1 LQSTVWAWRVTWPQK
16 MLQAS
21 EEGIF
26 LQITPDIKKKRFLDA
41 ASVGRWLGLDF
52 LLLTAPENIYYL
64 SGFRTMLYTRFCG
77 VLVKVADASAT
88 LLIPSVDKYL
98 AFEGWWSPTWFG
110 QESIVVY
117 GPAEPV
123 RTHFDLLRKLVP
135 EDARVGVDSITY
147 AFYESLRATMPGLQA
162 IPVYDEINSLKLVK
176 AAEEI
181 AALRRANEIAV
192 AGMRR
197 VKNFLASVVGAS
209 REVTELDIA
218 SEIDTLARAEGC
230 DGFGYPTLVSFGDK
244 MRAPHS
250 PPLRRVIPSNQGIRV
265 AFGPT
270 YDGYSADVIRTFVI
284 GEPEPIVYRLRDAF
298 VEAQS
303 ACLTALKPGVTS
315 PELLEIVRGVYDR
328 HDMTQYWGGSIGHGI
343 GITIHEPPRV
353 QQDDSTAL
361 PADAIVA
368 IEPTVGNAG
377 YAQCDVAR
385 VTPAG
390 GEWLAPCELDL
401 VVIR

>member
-1 LQSTVWAWRVTWPQK
+1 
-16 MLQAS
+16 M
-21 EEGIF
+21 
-26 LQITPDIKKKRFLDA
+26 
-41 ASVGRWLGLDF
+41 DF

-77 VLVKVADASAT
+77 VLVKVADASAV
-88 LLIPSVDKYL
+88 LMVPSVDKYL
-98 AFEGWWSPTWFG
+98 AFEGWWSPTWFLP
-110 QESIVVY
+110 ESIVVY

-123 RTHFDLLRKLVP
+123 RTHIDLLRGLVP
-135 EDARVGVDSITY
+135 ENAQVGVDSMTY
-147 AFYESLRATMPGLQA
+147 AFYESLRASMPGLRA
-162 IPVYDEINSLKLVK
+162 IPVYDEVNALKLVK
-176 AAEEI
+176 SPEEI
-181 AALRRANEIAV
+181 TALRRANEVAV
-192 AGMRR
+192 AGIRR
-197 VKNFLASVVGAS
+197 VKEFLTSASSAG

-218 SEIDTLARAEGC
+218 TELDTFAKSEGC
-230 DGFGYPTLVSFGDK
+230 DGFGYPTLVSFGRK

-250 PPLRRVIPSNQGIRV
+250 PPLRRVIPRNQVIRV
-265 AFGPT
+265 AFGPA

-284 GEPEPIVYRLRDAF
+284 GEPEPTVYRLRDAF
-298 VEAQS
+298 VEAQR
-303 ACLTALKPGVTS
+303 ACLEALKPGVTS
-315 PELLEIVRGVYDR
+315 PELLMVVRSVYDR
-328 HDMTQYWGGSIGHGI
+328 HGVTQSWGGSIGHGI

-353 QQDDSTAL
+353 QQGDTAAL

-390 GEWLAPCELDL
+390 GEWLAPCDLDL